1 MYGFVDDPGVSTL
14 CRRAQL
20 QCNGI
25 KVCEHFDHK
34 LLENCERYEPDPEG
48 MKELWNH
55 ELDANARESN
65 SITNILTRYVFH
77 SSFIISYRDLHDT
90 NLNTVLSFYKT
101 IMQTKCSISC
111 EGIPKL
117 RLLGNVG
124 LVCLSFVLVVL
135 RLTFL
140 SLP

>member
-1 MYGFVDDPGVSTL
+1 MYGFVDDPAVSTL

-25 KVCEHFDHK
+25 KVCEHFDHN

-65 SITNILTRYVFH
+65 SITNILTRCVFH
-77 SSFIISYRDLHDT
+77 WHFVYAIVTFMMTLILFAVFII
-90 NLNTVLSFYKT
+90 
-101 IMQTKCSISC
+101 
-111 EGIPKL
+111 
-117 RLLGNVG
+117 LLCKQNVQ
-124 LVCLSFVLVVL
+124 LVAMVF
-135 RLTFL
+135 RN
-140 SLP
+140 